1 MSPAF
6 FLMFE
11 IVVQHHFCAAH
22 RLVGY
27 DGKCSNIHGHN
38 FVVEARI
45 TGDHLDSLG
54 ILVDFKDVKASLTTI
69 IDGLDHQ
76 LLNDLPA
83 FRETNPSSEN
93 IAKYFYD
100 ALAPSLPGHVKLAEI
115 RIQETSSYAAIY
127 RP

>member
-1 MSPAF
+1 MSPAS

-11 IVVQHHFCAAH
+11 IIVQHHFCAAH
-22 RLVGY
+22 RLIGY
-27 DGKCSNIHGHN
+27 DGKCANIHGHN

-45 TGDHLDSLG
+45 TGDQLDNLG
-54 ILVDFKDVKASLTTI
+54 ILVDFKDVKASLTSI
-69 IDGLDHQ
+69 IDVLDHQ
-76 LLNDLPA
+76 LLNDLPP

-100 ALAPSLPGHVKLAEI
+100 QLARQLPAHVRLVEI
-115 RIQETSSYAAIY
+115 RIQETPSYAATY

>member
-1 MSPAF
+1 
-6 FLMFE
+6 MFE
-11 IVVQHHFCAAH
+11 IIVQHHFCAAH
-22 RLVGY
+22 ALRGY
-27 DGKCSNIHGHN
+27 DGKCANIHGHN

-45 TGDHLDSLG
+45 IGDRLNEIG
-54 ILVDFKDVKASLTTI
+54 ILVDFKDVRAALTTI

-76 LLNDLPA
+76 LLNELPA

-100 ALAPSLPGHVKLAEI
+100 ELALRLPSHVRLAEM
-115 RIQETSSYAAIY
+115 RIQETPSYAAAY